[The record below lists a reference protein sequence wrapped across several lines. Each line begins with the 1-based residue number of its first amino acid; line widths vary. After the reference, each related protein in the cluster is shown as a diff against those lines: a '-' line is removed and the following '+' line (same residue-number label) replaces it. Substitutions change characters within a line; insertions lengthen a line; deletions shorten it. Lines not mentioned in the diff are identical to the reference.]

1 MESTS
6 RSVAKAASYRLLGS
20 MATAGIC
27 LVLTGSVKLSLGAGA
42 LDVLVKIVAYFIHE
56 RIWNLIPYGR
66 ERRTPAPEYEI

>member
-6 RSVAKAASYRLLGS
+6 RSIAKAASYRLLGS
-20 MATAGIC
+20 VATAGIC
-27 LVLTGSVKLSLGAGA
+27 LVLTGSLKLSLGAGA
-42 LDVLVKIVAYFIHE
+42 LDVLVKIAAYYIHE